1 LKGNLQGIIGHG
13 LGDSNNRK
21 EGREAMR
28 IIECIIEKAVD
39 LAGSEAFTA
48 LLIRVSSLYKYA
60 SFFV

>member
-1 LKGNLQGIIGHG
+1 
-13 LGDSNNRK
+13 
-21 EGREAMR
+21 MR

-48 LLIRVSSLYKYA
+48 LLIRVSYLYKYA